1 MKLNYTNDVT
11 LNEQV
16 VQGSDG
22 RLNVSSRTDGCS
34 YYISRDKQES
44 YSLVWA
50 DASSA
55 DDDIVAYW
63 KNTNAQGKHLI
74 IESVGVNADETAQFQ
89 MLQVTGTAAGGA
101 TATPACQNRAAPRVA
116 AATARTAVT
125 DPITGLTDGVILDHV
140 GVQAYGHQEMRTR
153 DRIRLG
159 EGQAIAIKMLVAPGT
174 PAATWGVIF
183 AYYE

>member
-1 MKLNYTNDVT
+1 MKLFYTNDVT

-22 RLNVSSRTDGCS
+22 RLNVSSRSDGRS
-34 YYISRDKQES
+34 YYISRFQQES

-55 DDDIVAYW
+55 DGDYIAYW
-63 KNTNAQGKHLI
+63 KNDNAQGKHLI

-101 TATPACQNRAAPRVA
+101 SGTPACQNRAAPRVA

-125 DPITGLTDGVILDHV
+125 DAITGLTDGVILDHV
-140 GVQAYGHQEMRTR
+140 GVQAYGHQEMRTK
-153 DRIRLG
+153 DRVRLG
-159 EGQAIAIKMLVAPGT
+159 EGQAVGIKMLVAPGT
-174 PAATWGVIF
+174 PAQTWGVVF
-183 AYYE
+183 GYYE